1 MLSTRNGTEI
11 TNLIINIELTNMKS
25 IHLALISLL
34 LFFSCEQKK
43 SQDVAYFGDTFE
55 IENAIASSA
64 LKSKLEQEETVNIQL
79 EGEITGVC
87 QKKGCWLTMPMGEGE
102 KDVFVKFKDYKFF
115 VPKDAAGKKAVIKGV
130 AKKEVI
136 DVPTLKHYAEDAGKS
151 EEEIAKIDAPEVKY
165 TFMAEGVAIEN

>member
-1 MLSTRNGTEI
+1 
-11 TNLIINIELTNMKS
+11 MKFIYLAFFS
-25 IHLALISLL
+25 IL
-34 LFFSCEQKK
+34 LFFSCEQKP
-43 SQDVAYFGDTFE
+43 SQEMSYFGDTFE
-55 IENAIASSA
+55 VENTIASTD
-64 LKSKLEQEETVNIQL
+64 LKSKLGQEETVNVQL

-87 QKKGCWLTMPMGEGE
+87 QKKGCWMTMPMGEGE

-115 VPKDAAGKKAVIKGV
+115 VPKDAAGKKAVIKGI

-136 DVPTLKHYAEDAGKS
+136 DVATLKHYAEDAGKT